1 MRTSIDIEDDLLT
14 EVKIYAL
21 RNGITLKELVTKL
34 LEIELEEKNFKNK
47 VKYYSRTQYVKD
59 DVKSYRK

>member
-1 MRTSIDIEDDLLT
+1 MRTSIDIEDNLLT
-14 EVKIYAL
+14 EAKIYAL

-47 VKYYSRTQYVKD
+47 VKYYSRTQYV
-59 DVKSYRK
+59 